1 MNSSSPFPHILRK
14 SERINFTGY
23 DLQRPS
29 NHHLTKHP
37 IILDPSKLTKII
49 DHEFIEICKEKRYYF
64 EIMTFFSGYK
74 VKEVPFESSQSKKK
88 KTSFRKWRKY
98 SNYRLFSE
106 IHFFEKFP
114 KIMTSYE

>member
-88 KTSFRKWRKY
+88 KKLVLGNGGSIATIDSLVKSISSKNFQK
-98 SNYRLFSE
+98 
-106 IHFFEKFP
+106 
-114 KIMTSYE
+114 